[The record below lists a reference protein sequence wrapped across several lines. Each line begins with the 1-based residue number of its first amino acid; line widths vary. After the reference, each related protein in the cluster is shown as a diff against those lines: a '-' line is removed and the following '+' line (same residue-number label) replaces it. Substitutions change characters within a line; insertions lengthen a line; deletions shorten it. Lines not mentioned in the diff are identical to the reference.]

1 MTLIIINQLL
11 GVSDIEFENKP
22 SIFGHTVDGKTT
34 YPMARKFISNK
45 AVKPM
50 YDDRKFEGYSRE
62 FKKPIIGL
70 NLSKRK
76 SFIINPY
83 YSRLNDET
91 GELEFLDFYNEAFD
105 TNMKLA
111 TCIKNAK

>member
-1 MTLIIINQLL
+1 MFKI
-11 GVSDIEFENKP
+11 KP
-22 SIFGHTVDGKTT
+22 SKDNICDDYEIEIIDAFDGDNGEEVMDD
-34 YPMARKFISNK
+34 PS
-45 AVKPM
+45 
-50 YDDRKFEGYSRE
+50 YDEYESISRE